1 MPIEDNHNILISPL
15 SLGRHSG
22 KVQETYIANRTPTKI
37 PFGRGV
43 DYTFKCST
51 CQAFSLC

>member
-22 KVQETYIANRTPTKI
+22 KVQETHIANRTPTKI